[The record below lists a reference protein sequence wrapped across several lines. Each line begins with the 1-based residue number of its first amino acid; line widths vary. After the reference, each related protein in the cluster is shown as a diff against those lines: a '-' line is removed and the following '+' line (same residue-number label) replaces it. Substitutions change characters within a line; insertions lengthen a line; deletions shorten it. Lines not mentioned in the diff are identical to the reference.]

1 MREAAYWLYFQG
13 VDFMIHLAALTG
25 TTYRDTNSA
34 LFFVLWPAVTAGLL
48 EPAWAPASAW
58 PWAMPWPARWAVV
71 WAAQPCKHQHRHQHQ
86 RHHKK

>member
-48 EPAWAPASAW
+48 LWVVRNHWLIRKGASSGEA
-58 PWAMPWPARWAVV
+58 
-71 WAAQPCKHQHRHQHQ
+71 
-86 RHHKK
+86 